1 MASFFVAEA
10 RPERIQ
16 FVSKAFGQRG
26 RMSGPAASGGS
37 KGDKEGKG
45 IKDETIAKA
54 VGAIVGVGIAW
65 SLIRSFWGRKSSDV
79 VLLLG
84 SEHQQTDVKTED
96 IVEIAETKSE
106 EVVQHK
112 GKDVLGKE
120 KKAGPHLFEK
130 KSAVIDVHTGD
141 TLWGIS
147 RKYGVSVEALKAA
160 NGIGAGDFLSAGDT
174 LVIPK

>member
-1 MASFFVAEA
+1 
-10 RPERIQ
+10 
-16 FVSKAFGQRG
+16 
-26 RMSGPAASGGS
+26 MSGPAADAGS
-37 KGDKEGKG
+37 KGDKGDKG
-45 IKDETIAKA
+45 IDDETIAKA
-54 VGAIVGVGIAW
+54 AGVVIGVGIAW
-65 SLIRSFWGRKSSDV
+65 SLIRSFWRRKSSPAP
-79 VLLLG
+79 LLET
-84 SEHQQTDVKTED
+84 EHQQTDVKTED
-96 IVEIAETKSE
+96 IVEIAETKSK

>member
-1 MASFFVAEA
+1 
-10 RPERIQ
+10 
-16 FVSKAFGQRG
+16 
-26 RMSGPAASGGS
+26 MSC
-37 KGDKEGKG
+37 
-45 IKDETIAKA
+45 
-54 VGAIVGVGIAW
+54 GVV
-65 SLIRSFWGRKSSDV
+65 DM
-79 VLLLG
+79 
-84 SEHQQTDVKTED
+84 QD
-96 IVEIAETKSE
+96 IVEIAETKSK

>member
-1 MASFFVAEA
+1 
-10 RPERIQ
+10 
-16 FVSKAFGQRG
+16 
-26 RMSGPAASGGS
+26 MSGPAASGGS

-96 IVEIAETKSE
+96 IVEIAETKSK

-112 GKDVLGKE
+112 GKDILGKE

-130 KSAVIDVHTGD
+130 KSDVIDVHTGD

-174 LVIPK
+174 LVITK